1 MLPVSYPKGN
11 SRVQD
16 CLLASFMRILEE
28 NGYLFWDTALN
39 SILVSQQQIKT
50 EMFNTGIVNADV

>member
-16 CLLASFMRILEE
+16 WLLASFMRILEE

-39 SILVSQQQIKT
+39 SILVSQQQTKT